1 MEDKTTDSVQERE
14 RGLFLRGNALDE
26 FATPRLVPPGSSD
39 LSEWR
44 HLIEAIG
51 KASGGGHA
59 VNDVRAERRG

>member
-1 MEDKTTDSVQERE
+1 MEEKTTDSIQERE
-14 RGLFLRGNALDE
+14 RGLYLRGNATNE
-26 FATPRLVPPGSSD
+26 FEIPRLLPPGSSD
-39 LSEWR
+39 LTEWR